1 MKIAATRGFTLIELM
16 ITLAVMGILFAV
28 GFPSMSV
35 WLQNSQIRTAAE
47 GGLNGMQLARAEAVR
62 RNAGVQLA
70 FDANGGWTANVVAG
84 GEVIQSRPASEGSA
98 NVTVAFSPA
107 DANTI
112 TFNGLGRVV
121 LNADGSD
128 SLTQIDF
135 DSAAMTAAASRELRV
150 AVSTGGV
157 ARMCD
162 PQLAAGDPR
171 AC

>member
-1 MKIAATRGFTLIELM
+1 MKMIATRGFTLIELM
-16 ITLAVMGILFAV
+16 IALAVMGILLAV

-35 WLQNSQIRTAAE
+35 WLQNTRIRAAAE

-84 GEVIQSRPASEGSA
+84 GEVIQSRPSSDGSA
-98 NVTVAFSPA
+98 NIAVSFFPA
-107 DANTI
+107 DADTV
-112 TFNGLGRVV
+112 TFNGLGRVATNV
-121 LNADGSD
+121 DGSS
-128 SLTQIDF
+128 SLTQIDI
-135 DSAAMTAAASRELRV
+135 DSTAMTAAQSRELRV
-150 AVSTGGV
+150 AVPTGGV

-162 PQLAAGDPR
+162 PQLPAGDPR

>member
-1 MKIAATRGFTLIELM
+1 MTTNAMRGFTLIELM
-16 ITLAVMGILFAV
+16 ITLTVLGILFAV
-28 GFPSMSV
+28 GFPSMSA

-47 GGLNGMQLARAEAVR
+47 GGLNGLQLARAEAVR

-98 NVTVAFSPA
+98 NVAVAFSPA
-107 DANTI
+107 GANI
-112 TFNGLGRVV
+112 VTFNGLGRVAI
-121 LNADGSD
+121 NADGS
-128 SLTQIDF
+128 TPVAAIDF
-135 DSAAMTAAASRELRV
+135 DSNALAAAESRELRV
-150 AVSTGGV
+150 AIATGGV

-162 PQLAAGDPR
+162 PQLPAGDPR